1 MATVKASQQLLDL
14 LNKAIAREM
23 QVSIQ
28 YMWQH
33 VLWRGVKGFAVKD
46 ELKTIAVAEMK
57 HAEAI
62 AERLAYFGGTPT
74 TKPEP
79 IVVGKT
85 LKEML
90 EQDAKDEEG
99 AIALYK
105 QIIEVC
111 RKEGDETTRRLF
123 QGILGDEEEHHDTFT
138 GLLEE
143 V

>member
-1 MATVKASQQLLDL
+1 MASKALLDL

-33 VLWRGVKGFAVKD
+33 VLWVGVKGFAVKD
-46 ELKTIAVAEMK
+46 ELKEIAITEMK

-62 AERLAYFGGTPT
+62 AERLAYLGGKPT

-79 IVVGKT
+79 IFVGKT
-85 LKEML
+85 LKEMIAR
-90 EQDAKDEEG
+90 DKKDEEG
-99 AIALYK
+99 AIRLYK
-105 QIIEVC
+105 QIIDVA
-111 RKEGDETTRRLF
+111 RKEGDETTKKIF
-123 QGILGDEEEHHDTFT
+123 KQILSDEEEHHDTFT

-143 V
+143 I